1 MESNQSK
8 IKVLQMDM
16 LSLASHSA
24 HAKDSNA
31 IPNKTLEY
39 SMADQYLYE
48 RAEELCDELIN
59 DVAIVV
65 NQYKYSRVKS
75 HNSE

>member
-31 IPNKTLEY
+31 IPNKPLEY

-48 RAEELCDELIN
+48 RAEE
-59 DVAIVV
+59 
-65 NQYKYSRVKS
+65 
-75 HNSE
+75 

>member
-39 SMADQYLYE
+39 SMAD
-48 RAEELCDELIN
+48 
-59 DVAIVV
+59 
-65 NQYKYSRVKS
+65 
-75 HNSE
+75 